1 MITFFVKEELF
12 FLRERRT
19 YFLLEEK
26 PLSEL
31 ALMVL
36 TGVLEVLEDFD
47 DFEDFEDFE
56 DTPEVEYAPF
66 CGL

>member
-19 YFLLEEK
+19 YYLLEEK

-36 TGVLEVLEDFD
+36 TGVFEVLE

>member
-36 TGVLEVLEDFD
+36 TGVFEVLE

>member
-36 TGVLEVLEDFD
+36 TGVFEVLD

>member
-1 MITFFVKEELF
+1 MWKKTRSFYFFV
-12 FLRERRT
+12 
-19 YFLLEEK
+19 EEK
-26 PLSEL
+26 PLREL
-31 ALMVL
+31 ALTVL
-36 TGVLEVLEDFD
+36 TGVFEVLEDFDDFD